1 MADDAG
7 QRFDCFS
14 VADAVVQEQDDA
26 RFAFRRRG
34 GILLQPCG
42 AEMPRR
48 IPRGGVPVKIAVS
61 RFFDGGPQL
70 RAHLR
75 PAGEAVDLSVV
86 SRQNFS
92 DLPFASVDV
101 GKQRAGAAVD
111 LPVAMGLAVD
121 ADGMPFG
128 GGAPEDVFSSRD
140 LPADDK
146 KSRRHPFLL
155 QGVEHG
161 GGGRIGRP
169 VIECQIH
176 CFTDGLRL
184 RACRGD
190 GQKECR
196 REQAE
201 DRRRGRSLHILQCV
215 SKDGIP
221 FRAHGLNIFLQ
232 SCFKIFDKRAGKC

>member
-34 GILLQPCG
+34 GVLLQPCG
-42 AEMPRR
+42 AEMPLR

-101 GKQRAGAAVD
+101 GKQCAGAAVD
-111 LPVAMGLAVD
+111 LPVAVGLAVD

-169 VIECQIH
+169 VVEGEKDL
-176 CFTDGLRL
+176 FFL
-184 RACRGD
+184 RACAAERGAR
-190 GQKECR
+190 GQGGAQQQAQQRER
-196 REQAE
+196 RCFFHT
-201 DRRRGRSLHILQCV
+201 DSLRRRP
-215 SKDGIP
+215 P
-221 FRAHGLNIFLQ
+221 FD
-232 SCFKIFDKRAGKC
+232 SEKIFSVNFTQNVDKRQKL